1 MKLRELQ
8 WTPTVLTLR
17 RPVQNARAAFHER
30 RGLFLRLTDDDDRCG
45 HGEATPLSEFGT
57 ESMANSLAKLEEAK
71 PRLAGQSIPETV
83 EGVEQL
89 LAEIGN
95 WSAAPA
101 ARFGLELSL
110 LDLVAQARGV
120 PLARLLSSSPNFR
133 IEVNALLTSRDSD
146 ELAKEALEAVDA
158 GYQVLKV
165 KVAGCP
171 LNEDARRLFAV
182 RRTIGAEVKIRVD
195 ANGQWTEAEA
205 ATALRGFSPLKLEL
219 CEQPVSPTNT
229 PALRRL
235 RWLVPCKI
243 AADEA
248 LAQPGAADALL
259 ESEEGPI
266 VEILVLKPAVLGG
279 ILPALRLAQRADQL
293 GVASY
298 VTSALDGVIA
308 RLGAAHLA
316 AALPRNGYACG
327 LGVGALFASEPGPDP
342 CPPRRGS
349 IRLLDQPGLGLDP
362 TWGSPPQ

>member
-1 MKLRELQ
+1 MRLRELQ

-30 RGLFLRLTDDDDRCG
+30 RGLCLRLTDDEGRCG
-45 HGEATPLSEFGT
+45 HGEVTPLSEFGT
-57 ESMANSLAKLEEAK
+57 ESMAGSLDQLEHAK
-71 PRLAGQSIPETV
+71 PRLAGQSIPATL

-95 WSAAPA
+95 WSSAPA

-110 LDLVAQARGV
+110 LDLVAQARGIPV
-120 PLARLLSSSPNFR
+120 ARLLSDSPNLR
-133 IEVNALLTSRDSD
+133 IDVNALLTSRDPD
-146 ELAKEALEAVDA
+146 ELANEAIEAIEA
-158 GYQVLKV
+158 GYRVLKV

-182 RRTIGAEVKIRVD
+182 RRSVGTEAKIRID

-219 CEQPVSPTNT
+219 CEQPVPPTNIA
-229 PALRRL
+229 ALRRL

-259 ESEEGPI
+259 ESEDGPI

-279 ILPALRLAQRADQL
+279 ILPSLRLARRADQL
-293 GVASY
+293 RVASY

-308 RLGAAHLA
+308 RLGVAHLA
-316 AALPRNGYACG
+316 AALPRNAYACG
-327 LGVGALFASEPGPDP
+327 LGVGALFSSEPGPDP
-342 CPPRRGS
+342 CPPRQGS
-349 IRLLDQPGLGLDP
+349 IQLLEQPGLGLDP
-362 TWGSPPQ
+362 AWGLRAQ